1 MSDIRKR
8 RNSLLKSSLS
18 INSIRN
24 TVVNF
29 TKGLVSSRETAT
41 EIVKKTN
48 ENNKFKRTLI
58 GKDNSFFEKRRENA
72 RRRQRE
78 DELESSTVSGV
89 TKRQGSVTSRSTKGF
104 LGRILDFFGIILIGW
119 FVNTLPQIIKSIQG
133 LIDRIRKMVSVL
145 TNFVDS
151 IGDFLTGI
159 RTGISNA
166 IQKLPKLDLGQ
177 LRRQNED
184 SLDSANDNLNKVR
197 RDMISTVGVYND
209 PTNAGLE
216 SYDEDQP
223 LIFDEF
229 GGDEKKDE
237 KKDEN
242 KTEDPTKDKVEGV
255 GDDKNLKSYEKN
267 KRGPTDSKK
276 QDNNDPN
283 DQDFIKGIK
292 DEKEFKDIKSAESQ
306 SKGETI
312 ENRDEANKF
321 DKDEKDKA
329 QTDELSLKNYF
340 STLIGGQGQQQADKL
355 SNETTDKKDSSSQF
369 NGALSKIKTIVSE
382 NSETFSGKQKE
393 IKVVSNQRPNR
404 DNLNTG
410 SKRNRNQVVII
421 EKGIPMSQSSAPSG
435 GGGGGSSLNSLD
447 NLKDSEDMKKGI
459 KKLQSIILST

>member
-1 MSDIRKR
+1 MSDIRNR

-119 FVNTLPQIIKSIQG
+119 FVNTLPKIIKSIQG
-133 LIDRIRKMVSVL
+133 LIDRIRNMVSVL

-151 IGDFLTGI
+151 VGDFLTGI

-177 LRRQNED
+177 LKKQNEE
-184 SLDSANDNLNKVR
+184 SLDGANSNLNKVR

-209 PTNAGLE
+209 PANAGLE
-216 SYDEDQP
+216 SYDEEQP

-237 KKDEN
+237 KKKDESS
-242 KTEDPTKDKVEGV
+242 DPTKDTVEGV
-255 GDDKNLKSYEKN
+255 GDDKNQKSYEKN

-276 QDNNDPN
+276 QESSDPN
-283 DQDFIKGIK
+283 DQEFIKGIN
-292 DEKEFKDIKSAESQ
+292 DEKEIKDIKSAESQ
-306 SKGETI
+306 SKGDTI
-312 ENRDEANKF
+312 EDKNEANKL

-329 QTDELSLKNYF
+329 QTDESSLKKF
-340 STLIGGQGQQQADKL
+340 FASLIGGQGQQQSDKL
-355 SNETTDKKDSSSQF
+355 SNETTAKKDNSSNLS
-369 NGALSKIKTIVSE
+369 GALSKIQSIVSS

-393 IKVVSNQRPNR
+393 IKVVSNQRTNR

-410 SKRNRNQVVII
+410 SKKNRNQVVII
-421 EKGIPMSQSSAPSG
+421 EKGIPMGQSSAPSG

-447 NLKDSEDMKKGI
+447 GLKDSEDMKKGI

>member
-1 MSDIRKR
+1 MSDIRNR

-119 FVNTLPQIIKSIQG
+119 FVNTLPKIIKSIQG
-133 LIDRIRKMVSVL
+133 LIDRIRNMVSVL

-151 IGDFLTGI
+151 VGDFLTGI

-177 LRRQNED
+177 LKKQNEE
-184 SLDSANDNLNKVR
+184 SLDGANSNLNKVR

-209 PTNAGLE
+209 PANAGLE
-216 SYDEDQP
+216 SYDEEQP

-237 KKDEN
+237 KKKDESG
-242 KTEDPTKDKVEGV
+242 DPTKDTVEGV
-255 GDDKNLKSYEKN
+255 GDDKNQKTYEKN

-276 QDNNDPN
+276 QENNDPN
-283 DQDFIKGIK
+283 NQEFIKGIN
-292 DEKEFKDIKSAESQ
+292 DQKEIKDIKSAESQ

-312 ENRDEANKF
+312 EDRDEANKI
-321 DKDEKDKA
+321 DKDDISKA
-329 QTDELSLKNYF
+329 QSQEASLKNF
-340 STLIGGQGQQQADKL
+340 FATLIGGQGQQQADKL
-355 SNETTDKKDSSSQF
+355 SNETTDKKDNSSQF
-369 NGALSKIKTIVSE
+369 SGALSKIKAIVSE

-404 DNLNTG
+404 DNLNT
-410 SKRNRNQVVII
+410 SKNKNRSQVIII
-421 EKGIPMSQSSAPSG
+421 EKGVPMGQSSAPSG
-435 GGGGGSSLNSLD
+435 GGGGGGSSLNSLGG
-447 NLKDSEDMKKGI
+447 LKDSEDMKKGI